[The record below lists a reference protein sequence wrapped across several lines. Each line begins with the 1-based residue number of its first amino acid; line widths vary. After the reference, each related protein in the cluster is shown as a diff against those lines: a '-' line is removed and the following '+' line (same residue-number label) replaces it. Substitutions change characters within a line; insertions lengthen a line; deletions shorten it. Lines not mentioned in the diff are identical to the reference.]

1 MTDDVTLT
9 VRRVIAAPP
18 AKLFEAWTQPALLRV
33 WWGPRDVRCIAA
45 EVDLRVGGAYR
56 LGNQLSDGRVVWI
69 TGAFESIDR
78 PHRLVYSWQIGD
90 EPVSRV
96 TVQFS
101 PFDRDRTE
109 VTVLHERIVTPAVRD
124 DHARGWDGC
133 LEGLAAWAAQ
143 GAPLDA
149 AS

>member
-1 MTDDVTLT
+1 MSEAMSEDLTLT

-18 AKLFEAWTQPALLRV
+18 ARLFEAWTQPALLRA

-45 EVDLRVGGAYR
+45 DVDLRVGGAYR
-56 LGNQLSDGRVVWI
+56 LGNQLPDGRVVWI
-69 TGAFESIDR
+69 TGAFESIER

-96 TVQFS
+96 TVQFA

-109 VTVLHERIVTPAVRD
+109 VTVSHERIASSAMRD
-124 DHARGWDGC
+124 DHARGWGGC

-143 GAPLDA
+143 GG
-149 AS
+149 SR

>member
-1 MTDDVTLT
+1 MTEQMTEDATLT

-18 AKLFEAWTQPALLRV
+18 ARLFEAWTQPALLRA

-56 LGNQLSDGRVVWI
+56 LGNQLPDGRVVWI
-69 TGAFESIDR
+69 TGAFESIER
-78 PHRLVYSWQIGD
+78 PNKLVYSWQIGD

-96 TVQFS
+96 TVQFAL
-101 PFDRDRTE
+101 FDRDRTE
-109 VTVLHERIVTPAVRD
+109 VTVSHERIASAAVRD

-133 LEGLAAWAAQ
+133 LEGLAAWATQ
-143 GAPLDA
+143 GG
-149 AS
+149 SR